1 MIIQDAQVPI
11 LLLSGTCLSLQCNLR
26 SRRRF
31 HDQTHSGT
39 VPWAP
44 VGAWNFR
51 SNKSGTPLKPI
62 ITMVKFMLLLAFF
75 NACPHL
81 ELGGY
86 HRVPLVEFS
95 AWTVPSYWGQLSW
108 FLAGFDCCIWKTSAP
123 TQTQGLPIRR
133 NWQLSTKFTCWDFKL
148 YNPLSPCLSP
158 NKTLNASVTSH
169 LVCFPW
175 SVFPRPR
182 FEEFRTDFEKLHL
195 SESWTCWC
203 YSR

>member
-1 MIIQDAQVPI
+1 MQSAKPPQISWSDPLGNSSLGTSWSMKFSKQQPI
-11 LLLSGTCLSLQCNLR
+11 
-26 SRRRF
+26 
-31 HDQTHSGT
+31 
-39 VPWAP
+39 V
-44 VGAWNFR
+44 
-51 SNKSGTPLKPI
+51 I
-62 ITMVKFMLLLAFF
+62 MVKLMLLLAFF

-81 ELGGY
+81 ELGVITAFHLWSFLPG
-86 HRVPLVEFS
+86 RS
-95 AWTVPSYWGQLSW
+95 QAPSGWGQLSR
-108 FLAGFDCCIWKTSAP
+108 FLAGFDCCIWKTSVP

-133 NWQLSTKFTCWDFKL
+133 IWQLSTKFTCWDFKL